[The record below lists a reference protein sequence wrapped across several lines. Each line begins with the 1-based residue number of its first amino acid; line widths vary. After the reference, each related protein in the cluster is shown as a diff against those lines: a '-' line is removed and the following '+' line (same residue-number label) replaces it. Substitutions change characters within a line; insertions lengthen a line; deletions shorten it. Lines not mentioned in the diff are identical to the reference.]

1 MKLENTGQSERWIFM
16 DAGDTFIYGYPTF
29 YEAIRDCM
37 STAGQECSLDT
48 IKKAVHVFM
57 EAAPPENITTQDKFR
72 TYFHSMYRNVLEQL
86 SYSEE
91 INRGVS
97 YLWGEWE
104 SGHRLRLFDDSY
116 MALKILKEKGFKLAI
131 LSNWDTSF
139 QKTLARLGVEHFFDI
154 ILASCEIGIAKPDPE
169 FFHHALQL
177 AKTKAEQVTFLGDQ
191 IDYDLV
197 PAKNLGMKTVYVDY
211 YGREKKSDAVDYYV
225 PSMSV
230 AAWIL

>member
-97 YLWGEWE
+97 YLWGN
-104 SGHRLRLFDDSY
+104 GNR
-116 MALKILKEKGFKLAI
+116 
-131 LSNWDTSF
+131 
-139 QKTLARLGVEHFFDI
+139 DI
-154 ILASCEIGIAKPDPE
+154 GCACLMIPIW
-169 FFHHALQL
+169 H
-177 AKTKAEQVTFLGDQ
+177 
-191 IDYDLV
+191 
-197 PAKNLGMKTVYVDY
+197 
-211 YGREKKSDAVDYYV
+211 
-225 PSMSV
+225 
-230 AAWIL
+230 